1 MYKDCEIGSIPTNW
15 NIQKL
20 EELANVTGGKRL
32 PKGSSLSEINNGH
45 PYIRVS
51 DMNDKGIQLDSM
63 LYVPDDV
70 VEQISRYRVDK
81 DDLYISV
88 AGTLGLVGKV
98 PDELNGANLTENAD
112 RISNIRCNTDFLLYC
127 LKSDFIKKIINSE
140 MTTNAQPKLAL
151 TRIKQ
156 FPIPVPP
163 LKEQQKIAEILSSV
177 DAAIEKTEQVIA
189 KTEEVKK
196 GLMQQILTK
205 GIGHTEFKQT
215 EIGEIPVG
223 WNVINLEEIC
233 SLITYGFT
241 NPMPTT
247 DEGPYMI
254 TAKDIRDGDI
264 QYKTARKTS
273 MECYSNDLT
282 DKSRPSIG
290 DILITKDGTLGRLA
304 IVKQEDICINQSV
317 ARIVLKDINLV
328 KYIYYLLDS
337 PQVQTRILAE
347 SGGSTIKHIYITKLA
362 KTLIPIS
369 TDVEETKNITNI
381 LDSYD
386 YKISSEKRKCN
397 YLINIKK
404 GLMQQLLTG
413 QVRVKID

>member
-1 MYKDCEIGSIPTNW
+1 MSNWEEMILGDYIDLIPGYAFSSDLFNDSIGMPLIRIRDFESQNPITYYSGEYDGKYIVNPGDKLISMDGEFNIIEWKGPCSLLNQRVCKIQSNNNEKMDIQFLMYRLVRELKNIEARTPATTVKHLSLKDLQFLKLSI
-15 NIQKL
+15 
-20 EELANVTGGKRL
+20 
-32 PKGSSLSEINNGH
+32 
-45 PYIRVS
+45 
-51 DMNDKGIQLDSM
+51 
-63 LYVPDDV
+63 
-70 VEQISRYRVDK
+70 
-81 DDLYISV
+81 
-88 AGTLGLVGKV
+88 
-98 PDELNGANLTENAD
+98 
-112 RISNIRCNTDFLLYC
+112 
-127 LKSDFIKKIINSE
+127 
-140 MTTNAQPKLAL
+140 
-151 TRIKQ
+151 
-156 FPIPVPP
+156 PP

-369 TDVEETKNITNI
+369 TDVEEIKNITNI

>member
-1 MYKDCEIGSIPTNW
+1 MNNW
-15 NIQKL
+15 
-20 EELANVTGGKRL
+20 
-32 PKGSSLSEINNGH
+32 
-45 PYIRVS
+45 
-51 DMNDKGIQLDSM
+51 
-63 LYVPDDV
+63 
-70 VEQISRYRVDK
+70 EQITLND
-81 DDLYISV
+81 ISTISSGKSV
-88 AGTLGLVGKV
+88 KYEKELNLTYPVLGSNGQIGTLNDYNFEKGYLLGRVGAAGSVQKITSKV
-98 PDELNGANLTENAD
+98 WASDNTLTIKLYD
-112 RISNIRCNTDFLLYC
+112 GKTDFNFMEYLLKY
-127 LKSDFIKKIINSE
+127 LDYGKYATK
-140 MTTNAQPKLAL
+140 TAQPLITQSIL
-151 TRIKQ
+151 KQ
-156 FPIPVPP
+156 VKFSLPP